1 MPEYTDVD
9 QELAHEMVVEMLAHQ
24 FAYPVK
30 WIDTQDVLLEQQK
43 TERLIEIGPSDT
55 LTVMAKRTIKSQ
67 YAAKDAALSIK
78 RQLLSGDT
86 DLAEIYY
93 EVAPQAEVTPSIE
106 SSPPPPYA
114 AAEPERPSET
124 PKAAPASSI
133 PRSQKKSDAP
143 VSTLEIIVAIIAQK
157 LKKTTEEIS
166 TSSTIKSLVS
176 GRSTLE
182 NEIIGDLVHEFGTV
196 TDRSEE
202 VVIQDLAKTLQSS
215 FGGQLGKQ
223 TSRMV
228 EQFAASKLPGGFSAT
243 STRKYLESRWG
254 FGDGRQDS
262 CLLAAVVSAPSVRL
276 PSEDAAHRFFDDI
289 ATKHAVRAGLSLH
302 DASDLNIDAQ
312 SADFDPEALRSL
324 KEEQNA
330 LSRKKLELYAE
341 HLQIDLQAGSKSLAV
356 AQNTIQELEAQLDL
370 WSNEH
375 GDVYA
380 SGIKPMVDIR
390 KVRVYDSW
398 WNWALNDVLSL
409 YHGLRTGAVI
419 ATDPELE
426 ARLFRI
432 SNRCTPKLVE
442 VLEYMVKV
450 CRKEKV
456 EEVADILG
464 SLLTSCKTS
473 LGKEPCFKNFSTSM
487 APQTSIDQE
496 GNISVV
502 DVPRE
507 KADEKSLFQ
516 IKLKRPTGWQ
526 RDAESTET
534 YLECLQDS
542 GKPVLSFQNRV
553 ILLTG
558 AGSGSIGAEL
568 LRGLLSGGAKV
579 VVTTSSFC
587 LETTKFYQ
595 NIYVTYGAPGS
606 QLVVI
611 PFNQGS
617 QQDIESLLSYIYDN
631 GKDGLGWDLDAVLPF
646 AAISEK
652 GREIDTIDSK
662 SQLAHRIMMTNTVQ
676 LIGAIKRFKEK
687 YGCDTRPAQVILPLS
702 PNHGTFGGDGFYA
715 ESKLA
720 LEGLFNKWKSESWSN
735 YLSICG
741 ASIGWTRGTGIMNG
755 NDIVAEEIETLGV
768 RTFSQSEMAV
778 SILALMAYPMVEICQ
793 CEPLYADLNGGL
805 EKIPDL
811 PEVLARIRKSI
822 KKTAEIRRGL
832 AAEASAVNR
841 LNSSAT
847 EIGEEFQARANIE
860 LGFPNLPELAELQ
873 SMSHL
878 KGMVD
883 LDRVVVITGFSELGP
898 YGNSRTRWEMEA
910 YGEFSLEGCVELAWT
925 MGLIKYTSNGIVN
938 GQPYSGWLDAKTN
951 EHVEEWDI
959 KRKYE
964 KHILNHTGIRLIEPE
979 LWEGY
984 DPHKKQMFQ
993 EVVIEEHLKPF
1004 EASKETAEAFRRE
1017 HGLNAEIMEVEGSSG
1032 STFTVRINKGATL
1045 MIPKALNFGND
1056 VTGQIP
1062 SGWDPRTYG
1071 ITDDIIASVDRIT
1084 LFVLVCTV
1092 EALLSAGISDPYE
1105 IYQYIHT
1112 SQVGNCVGTGAGGII
1127 SLEKIHRGRSIE
1139 KPASQDVLQETFNN
1153 TIAAW
1158 INMLLLSS
1166 NGPIRTP
1173 VGACAT
1179 AIESIDNAYDLITS
1193 GKAKLCLVGGV
1204 DDLQENT
1211 SYEFANMKATSNG
1224 ELEHAAGRDP
1234 KEMSRPTAST
1244 RRGFMESQGC
1254 GMQVVCTAKLALDMG
1269 LPIYGIVAF
1278 TGTSSDRVGRSVP
1291 APGKGVMVHATE
1303 APAAFPSPFLNINFR
1318 RRQLMSRKALIKEFE
1333 DSELSL
1339 LDDEISAMEASDPN
1353 FDSAAYRQ
1361 HRTIHITHEVTRQ
1374 TVDALDSLGN
1384 TFWKSHPE
1392 ISPLRGSLA
1401 TWGLTIDDLSVCSFH
1416 GTSTLMNEKNECDV
1430 LQRQLSHLGRAK
1442 GNRILG
1448 VFQKYL
1454 TGHPK
1459 GAAGAWMLN
1468 GGLQML
1474 QSGLVPGNRNADN
1487 VDSYLEQFDYIA
1499 FPNKSIQTE
1508 GVKAFSVFSF
1518 GFGQKGAQAV
1528 VVHPNYVLAT
1538 LEEDVFEDYKK
1549 KVVRRQRNA
1558 NAAFNK
1564 GMLQNRLFVAKDKAP
1579 FEGKEELSAML
1590 NPNKRLE
1597 VDEDGYLLD

>member
-1 MPEYTDVD
+1 MPSE
-9 QELAHEMVVEMLAHQ
+9 QAAHQ
-24 FAYPVK
+24 
-30 WIDTQDVLLEQQK
+30 
-43 TERLIEIGPSDT
+43 
-55 LTVMAKRTIKSQ
+55 
-67 YAAKDAALSIK
+67 
-78 RQLLSGDT
+78 
-86 DLAEIYY
+86 
-93 EVAPQAEVTPSIE
+93 
-106 SSPPPPYA
+106 
-114 AAEPERPSET
+114 
-124 PKAAPASSI
+124 
-133 PRSQKKSDAP
+133 
-143 VSTLEIIVAIIAQK
+143 
-157 LKKTTEEIS
+157 
-166 TSSTIKSLVS
+166 
-176 GRSTLE
+176 
-182 NEIIGDLVHEFGTV
+182 
-196 TDRSEE
+196 
-202 VVIQDLAKTLQSS
+202 
-215 FGGQLGKQ
+215 
-223 TSRMV
+223 
-228 EQFAASKLPGGFSAT
+228 
-243 STRKYLESRWG
+243 
-254 FGDGRQDS
+254 
-262 CLLAAVVSAPSVRL
+262 
-276 PSEDAAHRFFDDI
+276 FFDDI
-289 ATKHAVRAGLSLH
+289 ATTHAAKAGLSLH
-302 DASDLNIDAQ
+302 DIQDSNTDAQ
-312 SADFDPEALRSL
+312 FTVFDPEALKSL

-341 HLQIDLQAGSKSLAV
+341 HLQIDLQAGLKGFAV
-356 AQNTIQELEAQLDL
+356 AQNTIKELEAQLDL

-380 SGIKPMVDIR
+380 SGIRPIVDIR

-409 YHGLRTGAVI
+409 FHELRTGAVI
-419 ATDPELE
+419 AADPKLE
-426 ARLFRI
+426 KRLFRI

-442 VLEYMVKV
+442 VLEYMVNV
-450 CRKEKV
+450 CRKEKAV
-456 EEVADILG
+456 EAADILE
-464 SLLTSCKTS
+464 SLLIDCKAS
-473 LGKEPCFKNFSTSM
+473 LGKEPHFRNFTASK
-487 APQTSIDQE
+487 APKTNIDQE

-502 DVPRE
+502 EVPRE
-507 KADEKSLFQ
+507 KTDEELLFQ
-516 IKLKRPTGWQ
+516 IKLKRPAGWET
-526 RDAESTET
+526 DDESTET
-534 YLECLQDS
+534 YSECRQDS
-542 GKPVLSFQNRV
+542 VEPGISFQDRV
-553 ILLTG
+553 VLLTG
-558 AGSGSIGAEL
+558 AGAGSIGAEI

-587 LETTKFYQ
+587 FETTKFYQ

-606 QLVVI
+606 QLVVV

-631 GKDGLGWDLDAVLPF
+631 GKDGLGWDLDAVIPF

-652 GREIDTIDSK
+652 GREIDTVDSN
-662 SQLAHRIMMTNTVQ
+662 SQLALRIMMTNTVQ

-687 YGCDTRPAQVILPLS
+687 YGCDTRPTQVILPLS
-702 PNHGTFGGDGFYA
+702 PNHGNFGGDGFYA

-720 LEGLFNKWKSESWSN
+720 LESLFSKWKSESWSN

-741 ASIGWTRGTGIMNG
+741 ASIGWTRGTGLMNG
-755 NDIVAEEIETLGV
+755 NDVVAEDIETLGV
-768 RTFSQSEMAV
+768 RTFSQQEMAV
-778 SILALMAYPMVEICQ
+778 NILALMAYPMVEICQ
-793 CEPLYADLNGGL
+793 CESLYADLNGGL
-805 EKIPDL
+805 ENVPDL
-811 PEVLARIRKSI
+811 TEALTRVRNSI
-822 KKTAEIRRGL
+822 NKTTEIRRGL
-832 AAEASAVNR
+832 AEESTFENPVNS
-841 LNSSAT
+841 NPAT
-847 EIGEEFQARANIE
+847 SEEIEARANIE
-860 LGFPNLPELAELQ
+860 PGFPNLPELAELQ
-873 SMSHL
+873 SLSHL

-898 YGNSRTRWEMEA
+898 YGNSRTRWEMEG
-910 YGEFSLEGCVELAWT
+910 YGQFSLEGCVELAWA
-925 MGLIKYTSNGIVN
+925 MGLIKYTSNGTSN
-938 GQPYSGWLDAKTN
+938 GQPYTGWLDAKTN
-951 EHVEEWDI
+951 EPVEEWDV
-959 KRKYE
+959 KRNYE
-964 KHILNHTGIRLIEPE
+964 KHILDHTGIRLIEPE
-979 LWEGY
+979 LWDGY
-984 DPHKKQMFQ
+984 NPHKKQMFQ

-1004 EASKETAEAFRRE
+1004 ETCKETAEAFRQE
-1017 HGLNAEIMEVEGSSG
+1017 HGTNAEIIEVLGSG
-1032 STFTVRINKGATL
+1032 GTTFTVRIKKGATL

-1127 SLEKIHRGRSIE
+1127 SLEKIHRGRSME

-1179 AIESIDNAYDLITS
+1179 AIESMDNAYDLITS

-1204 DDLQENT
+1204 DDLQENVSAAHVPHISLMDETNKEQT

-1224 ELEHAAGRDP
+1224 EMEHAAGRDP

-1278 TGTSSDRVGRSVP
+1278 AGTSSDKIGRSVP

-1303 APAAFPSPFLNINFR
+1303 APTAFPSPFLNINFR

-1333 DSELSL
+1333 ESELL
-1339 LDDEISAMEASDPN
+1339 LLNAELEAMTSSDPS
-1353 FDSAAYRQ
+1353 FDSKAYRQ
-1361 HRTIHITHEVTRQ
+1361 HRTTHITNEVRRQ
-1374 TVDALDSLGN
+1374 TADALDSLGN

-1416 GTSTLMNEKNECDV
+1416 GTSTIMNEKNECDV
-1430 LQRQLSHLGRAK
+1430 LQRQLTHLGRQK

-1468 GGLQML
+1468 GGLQIL
-1474 QSGLVPGNRNADN
+1474 QTGLVPGNRNADN
-1487 VDSYLEQFDYIA
+1487 VDAYLEQFDHIA
-1499 FPNKSIQTE
+1499 FPNKSIQTS
-1508 GVKAFSVFSF
+1508 GVKAFTVFSF

-1528 VVHPNYVLAT
+1528 VVHPKYVLAT
-1538 LEEDVFEDYKK
+1538 LEEDVFEVYRR
-1549 KVVRRQRNA
+1549 KVLRRQRNA
-1558 NAAFNK
+1558 TAMFHK
-1564 GMLQNRLFVAKDKAP
+1564 GMLGNSLFVAKDKAP

-1590 NPNKRLE
+1590 NPNTRLE
-1597 VDEDGYLLD
+1597 VDEDGYLLG